1 MFSTKRLF
9 GKHFTWRLLPTAV
22 LGLAVV
28 AGLVVARAANSDSRQ
43 AKLPAAGPQTKI
55 DKNTRIR
62 ESLGKLPIAFE
73 ANYGQTDS
81 RVKFIRVVRATCCF

>member
-22 LGLAVV
+22 LGLVV
-28 AGLVVARAANSDSRQ
+28 VGGLVLARAANSNSRQ
-43 AKLPAAGPQTKI
+43 ARLPVSVPHAKLNE
-55 DKNTRIR
+55 NTRIR

-73 ANYGQTDS
+73 ANYGKLIS
-81 RVKFIRVVRATCCF
+81 ASNSWRALRDTPCF

>member
-62 ESLGKLPIAFE
+62 ESLGKLRSHSKRI
-73 ANYGQTDS
+73 T
-81 RVKFIRVVRATCCF
+81 VRLIPASNS